1 MQGTG
6 MDTSQQNSDDDS
18 ALSNLTVKQRI
29 FFVVLV
35 ATMGALAFGYD
46 TGIISGAL
54 PFMTLPP
61 DQGGLDLTPF
71 TEGLVTSSLIFGA
84 ALGAFL
90 SGYFSDR
97 FGRRITLRSLA
108 LIFVLGAIGTALAP
122 NLHVMVAMRFLL
134 GIAVGGGSSTVPVF
148 IAEIAG
154 PKRRAPLVSRNEL
167 MIVSGQLLA
176 YVVSAVMSFTLN
188 DPHLWRYMLAMAMIP
203 GALLF
208 IGTFFVPAS
217 PHWMVAEGRI
227 KEASRILHK
236 LRETPREVKK
246 EMTEMR
252 QHAKAARQGPSA
264 RELLQ
269 EKWILRLLL
278 VGAGLGIVIQ
288 FTGVNAFMYY
298 TPVILK
304 TTGMGTNAS
313 IAATIGNGIVLVL
326 ATMVGIKA
334 VGRFGRRTMLMTG
347 LSVVIAMQLALGCV
361 LLLMPQ
367 DMTQSIFALAAIL
380 VFLFFMQMCISPVY
394 WLLMSELFPMKV
406 RGVLT
411 GAAVSF
417 QWICNAAVA
426 FAFPP
431 LLSATGNGAF
441 FIFAAIN
448 VGSLI
453 FVITMLPETKG
464 KSLEEIE
471 NEMRERFSEQEQDQ
485 QTA

>member
-1 MQGTG
+1 
-6 MDTSQQNSDDDS
+6 
-18 ALSNLTVKQRI
+18 
-29 FFVVLV
+29 
-35 ATMGALAFGYD
+35 
-46 TGIISGAL
+46 
-54 PFMTLPP
+54 
-61 DQGGLDLTPF
+61 
-71 TEGLVTSSLIFGA
+71 
-84 ALGAFL
+84 
-90 SGYFSDR
+90 
-97 FGRRITLRSLA
+97 
-108 LIFVLGAIGTALAP
+108 
-122 NLHVMVAMRFLL
+122 
-134 GIAVGGGSSTVPVF
+134 VF

-313 IAATIGNGIVLVL
+313 IAATIGNGIVSVL

-464 KSLEEIE
+464 KSLEQIE